1 RRSSDLAM
9 LEGHLLD
16 GRYQIK
22 RTIGGGGMANVYLAY
37 DLILDREVAVKVL
50 RLEYTHD
57 AEFIARFEREV
68 QSATSLA
75 HPNIV
80 NIYDVGEESHIL
92 YMVMEYVDGMTL
104 KEYIFK
110 NHPVSVETAMQIMNQ
125 ILSAIATAHNNERS
139 EEHTSELQSRF
150 DLVCRL
156 LLENKNQNT

>member
-1 RRSSDLAM
+1 M

-22 RTIGGGGMANVYLAY
+22 RTIGGGGLANVYLAC

-57 AEFIARFEREV
+57 AEFITRFEREV

-110 NHPVSVETAMQIMNQ
+110 NHPLSVETAMQIMKQ
-125 ILSAIATAHNNERS
+125 ILSSIATSHNNELLDRKS
-139 EEHTSELQSRF
+139 T
-150 DLVCRL
+150 RL
-156 LLENKNQNT
+156 NYSHDSIS